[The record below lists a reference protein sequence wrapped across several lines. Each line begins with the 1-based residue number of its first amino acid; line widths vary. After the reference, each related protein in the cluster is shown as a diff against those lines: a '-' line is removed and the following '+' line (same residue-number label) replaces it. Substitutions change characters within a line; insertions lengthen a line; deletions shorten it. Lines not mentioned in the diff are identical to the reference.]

1 MLFNKHSETK
11 QRFGIRKLTIGVS
24 SVLLSTLFLT
34 VNNGQKVNATTGN
47 TVTNSDSNKASAS
60 VTKETEANKSN
71 NGSSSVSLTKDATKV
86 TNTSNGTDSIEKQ
99 KPEVEDK
106 SADATT
112 NGSAKADDTKATEDK
127 SANNENEK
135 QNQQQDKTATD
146 AKSSD
151 TSEKSE
157 KAVTTANNELAKATV
172 NKLVAIP
179 ANNKLARAAVNKFT
193 TDDSTPVL
201 SQSTENGDMTLSIS
215 LPELSNKDYIPQ
227 TIKLNATNVNSGD
240 KIVIKVKK
248 GSAYGFDKENFPIGT
263 VTDFDQGAYKVFQ
276 IVLNTTGK
284 FEYKIIAKRNN
295 NYLAQPSPMEDTG
308 VTTKDIQWS
317 INGEDQAPLSF
328 KQTIIPEL
336 ISNGVSL
343 ATATG
348 DKNTDFT
355 EVAPNEDYNFV
366 YVMGE
371 NDGLVHDGSYMAGV
385 VNSAVN
391 YGTTIT
397 IPVPENFLL
406 NQEASD
412 KANKERGLTGF
423 TMTQDGMGKDVIITV
438 PKGQSGLAW
447 NHRGVYYT
455 LTGKFVY
462 DQIPEE
468 PTTVTTKRDSVI
480 DQIYTSDGQRITA
493 KGKPFSVTISGKKA
507 RPASGPLSLSVS
519 GAISN
524 NQLLLDSNPNNDPVA
539 VNWFGYSNNYDDIE
553 NAKIKLDLA
562 DGLYVTGIKTPKDL
576 GTVYNNIGN
585 IQSYTYEMTLTNG
598 QKITGTVKAGDIAKS
613 TATTTDANNNQTI
626 IGIRSIVFT
635 PDTNTIGKDT
645 KTDNLPNPGRIVDQ
659 EDRIDGKNPSNV
671 FIALGHLSHTYDN
684 GSQVKANDKLTS
696 SITIF
701 GSNFR
706 PHRYNNNPIVSYTS
720 SNIQTVFDTSQYK
733 ASLSTYGGQN
743 STNPGNQNAGAI
755 SLGDG
760 DGRSNYDYI
769 FEPIFYYV
777 IPDNAVYSGG
787 AISRLNSNGNESPV
801 PVVTTYFVNG
811 HQVVKLDYSNTNY
824 YYNTKYGTNNGIP
837 LDNVN
842 NQTSNT
848 RSWEIYAYSKDIPL
862 LNNSYTSGKF
872 LTPETAEKSGST
884 LKLDPSKFYY
894 VGGGTWTINT
904 ASAVV
909 LADAANGNK
918 NPDGLY
924 AQNGTSDDKGSDGMS
939 FRVNVVNY
947 DMTTDLKDLTGFINL
962 PVKGY
967 NNTTTNFFLSGPVD
981 VPDGTV
987 LYSTSSTDLPSGLH
1001 AKTPSTD
1008 NFLTKEQVEAK
1019 IASHEMS
1026 WSDVK
1031 SIAVKYDTV
1040 KANSATKD
1048 IYIQG
1053 TDPDITTDA
1062 GKVAQI
1068 SWGLYGGNGMP
1079 PLVKK
1084 NASSIV
1090 ISGSSTVKTRLHY
1103 IDPKGKDQYVDVP
1116 TMSKT
1121 YKDNSDTMRDS
1132 DFNDKNIPA
1141 SLIPQGYELVLQN
1154 ENGKAV
1160 AVKSIIDNGGKTWVT
1175 DAEDGS
1181 AQFGKLVLYNFD
1193 GDTVQFELTPKID
1206 KATQTVNRTVH
1217 FVSDGDNPQKLAND
1231 VYETAKITELTNE
1244 VTGKKQYS
1252 ATITAGGVTTDAPV
1266 VVGQDGQ
1273 ISISF
1278 PATTIP
1284 GVNNYYV
1291 VDSTKSEADAISP
1304 TFTFTKDGNLVIEN
1318 TVKYAP
1324 VKQELQVKVYDD
1336 DADDPSQALDTT
1348 KTGATVNFIGNS
1360 ETDFPTADLHT
1371 NLEKLK
1377 QYYEGNNYIV
1387 KTLPVATGKFDN
1399 TPNGSGS
1406 DTQIQ
1411 VLEVHLTH
1419 AKVVKTEYAKA
1430 VRNITYEGAGKQTPA
1445 TKSDTFDNAFS
1456 RTITTDKVTRKDTIS
1471 VWTGSH
1477 TFDSVNSQSVEGYH
1491 PDKASAGNIKATAD
1505 SLNAADES
1513 TLAELLKTG
1522 VVVSDYVTYSPDKQE
1537 VKIRVYDDT
1546 TGSELNPVTAQT
1558 DIRKQGKD
1566 VEINLSGTSNEI
1578 IPTEFG
1584 NNIDLLKEYYQSK
1597 GYKFISHTLVPQYF
1611 DHTSNGSSETD
1622 SNPQYIDIHL
1632 EHDLSLEKETK
1643 TVTRT
1648 INYYDQD
1655 KNQLINDANNKVTEK
1670 QTVVQ
1675 EVDFARYAVRDKV
1688 TNQIIGYA
1696 TPDQVTVNGDDAQLI
1711 QENGYTHVTG
1721 EASDAR
1727 ASFAVTSADSKFAGQ
1742 INYDLSKYG
1751 YEAPTTINGDSFAQV
1766 AELTPLPTDA
1776 NSIVNVYYREKV
1788 VTVTVDDP
1796 PTVGKKVPGT
1806 DAEFP
1811 PNEWSEAN
1819 ATSTSTRTIHY
1830 VYDDNT
1836 FANGVDVSGQAVPG
1850 LNDIIQKVNFAQSAK
1865 INLVTGD
1872 VSYQGDWNAISSTTT
1887 NQQGEEVTNQDNGSY
1902 AKVVSPS
1909 SKDGYP
1915 KLKGYTA
1922 HQEVVNASP
1931 ATRGV
1936 NVGQVLVKYTA
1947 NDSLVQI
1954 EYVDQDTGHT
1964 LKVDTKNGK
1973 SGETFDYSTTD
1984 TIANYEKSGYELV
1997 HDGFT
2002 ENDGNLNNKTFD
2014 PYDDVPD
2021 SQRPETINQKW
2032 KVTLKHKKITV
2043 NNDDPKDPD
2052 GKITTDKGYDHNY
2065 PTGVSETD
2073 LNNTVRRNISFI
2085 YTDKPEGS
2093 NQAFPTETQEV
2104 AYKRQA
2110 TIDLVKLANGDS
2122 NAVSYSN
2129 WEPKEAGKE
2138 SFGSYQVK
2146 PIKGYVAN
2154 YELVP
2159 SADVHKDQDGKAE
2172 NGQDVVVKY
2181 SPVGKIIPIDKDGN
2195 EIPNAPTPNAPTPE
2209 YNNDPT
2215 NPTKTTTTDVPEIP
2229 GYHAEVPNVTPDNP
2243 LEDTKVVYVK
2253 NTQVID
2259 LVYVDTKTNTTLT
2272 TQNDVAHGDS
2282 GSTIPTS
2289 VTDTLNSTIQSYLD
2303 KGYVIDPDKVSGTV
2317 PDTFDFSDQAANG
2330 ADKEHQVVTI
2340 YLTHGTVTV
2349 TGNDPKTPGKPINP
2363 EDPNGSKYPS
2373 EAGKDNLVISSQNII
2388 HYYDEA
2394 GNKIHDDKVTTD
2406 DSTLTREVIIDK
2418 VTGDVINPG
2427 KWTGGKEYG
2436 NVNTPVVNGYYVDR
2450 ASAGASTVTPA
2461 DADPNSGRVHNG
2473 VITNE
2478 TTVIYHPMGHII
2490 PIDKSGNEIPGAETP
2505 IFNNDPKDPTK
2516 ASTTNSPIIPGYHLE
2531 TPSDSAITPDEPG
2544 KNRPVVYVADTQE
2557 LKVQVFDLDG
2567 DTPDE
2572 PLKTDKTGAT
2582 VDFTGDSF
2590 TNFPSDVATNVDSL
2604 IKYYT
2609 DRGYLVKTKPS
2620 DEELSGKFD
2629 GDKTQTQY
2637 LKLQLVH
2644 DKTTVSG
2651 EDENTPVPDTPINE
2665 NDPNGVK
2672 YPSDVSKD
2680 NLVISSEV
2688 IIHYEGA
2695 GEKTPKNVIRTVD
2708 KTLTRTVTIDKVTG
2722 KVTNTS
2728 DWSSNTT
2735 EYESVLTPQIQGY
2748 TSDKVQVDKVSIT
2761 KDNAGEAKNGKI
2773 TYTFN
2778 VVYTPDKQQLILKV
2792 HDEDTQSYLG
2802 DPVIFDGYT
2811 DQEAGNSPVDKL
2823 EELKK
2828 KYLDLGYEIVKIPQ
2842 LDKNYDDTANVGGEP
2857 DKKPQVFVLKVKHR
2871 IVPVTPDDP
2880 KTPDDIIPDSN
2891 QNYPG
2896 GLTET
2901 DLSRTIT
2908 RTIVVNFPSGTN
2920 QEIKQVVTYTRTA
2933 TVDAVTKEVK
2943 YSAWTTKNSNWPKY
2957 VAPVVPGYTPDKDM
2971 IELTYVP
2978 ADGKDVT
2985 IEINYTAD
2993 PEPDEPRTPAKPGE
3007 PITPVTPTKPTTPT
3021 KPVKPTK
3028 PSKPKKPA
3036 KQTKPEVV
3044 KPVKETKGKQLYG
3057 SAQAKVDSK
3066 AAQNV
3071 VDKTNRN
3078 NDKKLP
3084 QTNGESNWQ
3093 LSLLGVGVLALA
3105 LLVLKK
3111 KRDDE

>member
-34 VNNGQKVNATTGN
+34 VNNGQKVNAATGD
-47 TVTNSDSNKASAS
+47 TVTNADNNKIETDNES
-60 VTKETEANKSN
+60 VTKENEDQTKQTDNATTE
-71 NGSSSVSLTKDATKV
+71 V
-86 TNTSNGTDSIEKQ
+86 TNTSNGTDSTEKQ

-106 SADATT
+106 
-112 NGSAKADDTKATEDK
+112 NGSAKVDDTKTTEPTEDKSSDSSSDQKLTEDK
-127 SANNENEK
+127 SANNDNENQISNKIRQLLMLKAQILEK
-135 QNQQQDKTATD
+135 
-146 AKSSD
+146 
-151 TSEKSE
+151 
-157 KAVTTANNELAKATV
+157 KAA
-172 NKLVAIP
+172 
-179 ANNKLARAAVNKFT
+179 T
-193 TDDSTPVL
+193 TDDPTPVL
-201 SQSTENGDMTLSIS
+201 SQSAENGNMALSIS

-248 GSAYGFDKENFPIGT
+248 GSAYGFKKENFPIGT
-263 VTDFDQGAYKVFQ
+263 VKESDQGDYRIFELD
-276 IVLNTTGK
+276 INTTGK
-284 FEYKIIAKRNN
+284 FEYKITAKRNN
-295 NYLAQPSPMEDTG
+295 NYLGQAAPMADTG
-308 VTTKDIQWS
+308 VTEKDIQWS
-317 INGEDQAPLSF
+317 INGKDQAPLSF

-343 ATATG
+343 AKATG

-366 YVMGE
+366 YDMGE
-371 NDGLVHDGSYMAGV
+371 NSGMVHDGTYMAGD

-406 NQEASD
+406 NQEVSD

-438 PKGQSGLAW
+438 PKGQSAQGW
-447 NHRGVYYT
+447 NSGSRYYT

-468 PTTVTTKRDSVI
+468 PTTVTAKGDSVI

-493 KGKPFSVTISGKKA
+493 KGKPFSVTISGKKG

-539 VNWFGYSNNYDDIE
+539 VNWFGYSNDYDNIE

-613 TATTTDANNNQTI
+613 TVTTTDADNNQTI
-626 IGIRSIVFT
+626 IGIRNIVFT

-706 PHRYNNNPIVSYTS
+706 PDRYNNNPIVSYTR
-720 SNIQTVFDTSQYK
+720 SNSQTVFDTSQYK
-733 ASLSTYGGQN
+733 ASLSTYFN
-743 STNPGNQNAGAI
+743 PNYTSTNPGQQNAGVI
-755 SLGDG
+755 SLGNG
-760 DGRSNYDYI
+760 DGSNYDYI

-777 IPDNAVYSGG
+777 VPDNAVYSGG
-787 AISRLNSNGNESPV
+787 AIRKLNSNGNESPV

-811 HQVVKLDYSNTNY
+811 HQVVKVDYSNTNY
-824 YYNTKYGTNNGIP
+824 YYNTKFGVNSGIP
-837 LDNVN
+837 LDNAN
-842 NQTSNT
+842 NQPSNT

-872 LTPETAEKSGST
+872 LTPENAEKSGST
-884 LKLDPSKFYY
+884 VKLDPSKFYY

-918 NPDGLY
+918 NPNGLY
-924 AQNGTSDDKGSDGMS
+924 VQNGTSDDKGSDGMN

-947 DMTTDLKDLTGFINL
+947 DMTTDLKDLTAFINL
-962 PVKGY
+962 PVNGY
-967 NNTTTNFFLSGPVD
+967 NNTTTNFVLSGPVD

-987 LYSTSSTDLPSGLH
+987 LYSTSSTDLPSGVG

-1019 IASHEMS
+1019 IASGQMS
-1026 WSDVK
+1026 WSKVK

-1048 IYIQG
+1048 IYIHG
-1053 TDPDITTDA
+1053 KDPDITTDA

-1090 ISGSSTVKTRLHY
+1090 ISGSSTVNTRLHY
-1103 IDPKGKDQYVDVP
+1103 VDPKGKDQYVDVP

-1132 DFNDKNIPA
+1132 DFNEKNIPA
-1141 SLIPQGYELVLQN
+1141 SLIPQGYELVLQK

-1175 DAEDGS
+1175 DTEDGS

-1217 FVSDGDNPQKLAND
+1217 FVSDDDNPQKLAND

-1244 VTGKKQYS
+1244 VTGEKQYS

-1284 GVNNYYV
+1284 EVNKYYV

-1304 TFTFTKDGNLVIEN
+1304 TFTFTKDGELPIEN

-1348 KTGATVNFIGNS
+1348 KTGATVDFIGNS
-1360 ETDFPTADLHT
+1360 ETAFPTTDLQT
-1371 NLEKLK
+1371 NLETLK
-1377 QYYEGNNYIV
+1377 KYYEGKNYIV

-1419 AKVVKTEYAKA
+1419 AKDVKTEYAKA
-1430 VRNITYEGAGKQTPA
+1430 VRNITYEGAGNQTPA

-1456 RTITTDKVTRKDTIS
+1456 RTITTDKVTGEVTIS
-1471 VWTGSH
+1471 VWIGSH
-1477 TFDSVNSQSVEGYH
+1477 TFKSVNSPSVEGYH
-1491 PDKASAGNIKATAD
+1491 PDKASAGNIEATAN
-1505 SLNAADES
+1505 SLNTADKN

-1522 VVVSDYVTYSPDKQE
+1522 VVVSDHVTYSPDKQE

-1597 GYKFISHTLVPQYF
+1597 GYKFISHTSVPQHF
-1611 DHTSNGSSETD
+1611 DQTSNGSSETD

-1655 KNQLINDANNKVTEK
+1655 KKQLINDANNKVTEP

-1688 TNQIIGYA
+1688 TSQIIGYA
-1696 TPDQVTVNGDDAQLI
+1696 TPDQVTVKGDHAQLTKK
-1711 QENGYTHVTG
+1711 NGYTPVTG
-1721 EASDAR
+1721 KASDAG
-1727 ASFAVTSADSKFAGQ
+1727 ASYVVTSTDSKFASQ
-1742 INYDLSKYG
+1742 TNYDLSKYG

-1776 NSIVNVYYREKV
+1776 NSIVNVYYGEKV

-1811 PNEWSEAN
+1811 PNKWSKDD

-1887 NQQGEEVTNQDNGSY
+1887 NQQGEEVVNQGNGRY

-1909 SKDGYP
+1909 SKNGYP
-1915 KLKGYTA
+1915 ELKGYTA
-1922 HQEVVNASP
+1922 HQEVVNASQ
-1931 ATRGV
+1931 ATHGV
-1936 NVGQVLVKYTA
+1936 DFGQVLVKYTA
-1947 NDSLVQI
+1947 NDSLIQI
-1954 EYVDQDTGHT
+1954 EYVDQDTGLA
-1964 LKVDTKNGK
+1964 LKVDPKNGK

-1984 TIANYEKSGYELV
+1984 TIADYEKSGYELV

-2014 PYDDVPD
+2014 SYDDVPD

-2043 NNDDPKDPD
+2043 TNDDPKDPD

-2122 NAVSYSN
+2122 DAVSYSN

-2138 SFGSYQVK
+2138 SFDRCQVK

-2195 EIPNAPTPNAPTPE
+2195 EIPNAPTPE
-2209 YNNDPT
+2209 YNNDPTNPT

-2282 GSTIPTS
+2282 GSTIPIS

-2303 KGYVIDPDKVSGTV
+2303 KGYVIAPDKVSGTV
-2317 PDTFDFSDQAANG
+2317 PDTFDFSDQTANG

-2418 VTGDVINPG
+2418 VTGDVISTG
-2427 KWTGGKEYG
+2427 KWTGGKEYE
-2436 NVNTPVVNGYYVDR
+2436 NVNTPVVNGYYTDR

-2461 DADPNSGRVHNG
+2461 DANSGRVHKG

-2490 PIDKSGNEIPGAETP
+2490 PKDKSGNKIPGAETP

-2544 KNRPVVYVADTQE
+2544 RDRPVVYVADTQE

-2567 DTPDE
+2567 DTPDQ
-2572 PLKTDKTGAT
+2572 PLPTNETGAT

-2637 LKLQLVH
+2637 LKLELVH
-2644 DKTTVSG
+2644 DRVTVDG
-2651 EDENTPVPDTPINE
+2651 EDENTPAPDTPINE
-2665 NDPNGVK
+2665 NNPDGVK

-2688 IIHYEGA
+2688 IIRYEGA
-2695 GEKTPKNVIRTVD
+2695 GEKTPKDVIRTVD

-2722 KVTNTS
+2722 KVINTS
-2728 DWSSNTT
+2728 DWTGNK
-2735 EYESVLTPQIQGY
+2735 EYDAVLTTQIQGY
-2748 TSDKVQVDKVSIT
+2748 TSDNVQVDKVSIT
-2761 KDNAGEAKNGKI
+2761 KNNAGEAKNGKI

-2778 VVYTPDKQQLILKV
+2778 VIYTPDKQQLILKV

-2811 DQEAGNSPVDKL
+2811 DQEVGNSPVDKL

-2828 KYLDLGYEIVKIPQ
+2828 KYLDLGYEIVETPR
-2842 LDKNYDDTANVGGEP
+2842 LDKNYDDTPNVGGEP

-2908 RTIVVNFPSGTN
+2908 RTIIVHYPSGTN

-2993 PEPDEPRTPAKPGE
+2993 PEPDEPATPVKPGE
-3007 PITPVTPTKPTTPT
+3007 PITPVTPTKPTKPT

>member
-34 VNNGQKVNATTGN
+34 VNNGQKVNAATDEP
-47 TVTNSDSNKASAS
+47 VTNADSNKADSS

-71 NGSSSVSLTKDATKV
+71 NDSSSVSLTKDATEV
-86 TNTSNGTDSIEKQ
+86 TNTSNGTDSTEKQ
-99 KPEVEDK
+99 TTEVEDK

-127 SANNENEK
+127 SADNSDQKTVE
-135 QNQQQDKTATD
+135 DKAPDSNDQKSAEGKAT
-146 AKSSD
+146 SSD
-151 TSEKSE
+151 TEKQSDKTKADTTE
-157 KAVTTANNELAKATV
+157 KVAVNKLAVNKLTV
-172 NKLVAIP
+172 NKLTAT
-179 ANNKLARAAVNKFT
+179 A
-193 TDDSTPVL
+193 DDSTPVL
-201 SQSTENGDMTLSIS
+201 SQSAENGHMTLSIS

-227 TIKLNATNVNSGD
+227 TIKLNATNVNPGD

-248 GSAYGFDKENFPIGT
+248 GSAYGFAKENFPIGT
-263 VTDFDQGAYKVFQ
+263 VTEFDQGAYKVFQ

-284 FEYKIIAKRNN
+284 FEYKITAKRTN
-295 NYLAQPSPMEDTG
+295 NYQGQASPMEDTG

-317 INGEDQAPLSF
+317 VNGEDQAPLSF

-343 ATATG
+343 AKATG

-366 YVMGE
+366 YDMGE
-371 NDGLVHDGSYMAGV
+371 NDGLVHDGSYMANV

-391 YGTTIT
+391 YRTTIT

-423 TMTQDGMGKDVIITV
+423 TMTQDGIGKDVIITV
-438 PKGQSGLAW
+438 PKGRGGQGW
-447 NHRGVYYT
+447 NYGGKYYT

-468 PTTVTTKRDSVI
+468 PTTVTAKRDSVI

-493 KGKPFSVTISGKKA
+493 KGKPFSVTISGKKG

-539 VNWFGYSNNYDDIE
+539 VNWFGYSNDYDNIE

-598 QKITGTVKAGDIAKS
+598 QKITGTVKAGDITKS
-613 TATTTDANNNQTI
+613 TATTTNADNNQTI

-645 KTDNLPNPGRIVDQ
+645 KTDNPPKPGRIVDQ
-659 EDRIDGKNPSNV
+659 EDRIDGTNPSNV

-706 PHRYNNNPIVSYTS
+706 PDRYNNNPIVSYTS
-720 SNIQTVFDTSQYK
+720 SNTQTVFDTSQYK
-733 ASLSTYGGQN
+733 ASLGTNGGQT
-743 STNPGNQNAGAI
+743 STNPGDQKAGNI
-755 SLGDG
+755 SLNNG

-777 IPDNAVYSGG
+777 VPDNAVYSGG
-787 AISRLNSNGNESPV
+787 AIELLNSNGNESPV

-824 YYNTKYGTNNGIP
+824 YYNTKVGTTNKIP
-837 LDNVN
+837 LDNAS
-842 NQTSNT
+842 NQPSNT
-848 RSWEIYAYSKDIPL
+848 RSWEVYAYSKDIPL

-872 LTPETAEKSGST
+872 LTPETAEKPGST
-884 LKLDPSKFYY
+884 VKLDPSKFYY
-894 VGGGTWTINT
+894 VGGGSWTINT
-904 ASAVV
+904 ASATV
-909 LADAANGNK
+909 LADAAHGNK

-924 AQNGTSDDKGSDGMS
+924 VQNGTSDDKGSGEMN

-947 DMTTDLKDLTGFINL
+947 DMTTDLKDLTAFINL
-962 PVKGY
+962 PVKKY

-987 LYSTSSTDLPSGLH
+987 LYSTSSTDLPSDTG

-1008 NFLTKEQVEAK
+1008 NFLTKEQVEAEK
-1019 IASHEMS
+1019 IS

-1048 IYIQG
+1048 IYIHG
-1053 TDPDITTDA
+1053 TDPDITKDA
-1062 GKVAQI
+1062 GKRVQL
-1068 SWGLYGGNGMP
+1068 SWGLYGGNDMP

-1084 NASSIV
+1084 NASTIV

-1103 IDPKGKDQYVDVP
+1103 VDPKGKDQYVDVP

-1121 YKDNSDTMRDS
+1121 YQDNSDTMRDT
-1132 DFNDKNIPA
+1132 DFNEKSIPA
-1141 SLIPQGYELVLQN
+1141 SLIPKGYELVLQN
-1154 ENGKAV
+1154 ENGKDENGKAV
-1160 AVKSIIDNGGKTWVT
+1160 AVKSIINNGGKTWVT
-1175 DAEDGS
+1175 DAKDGS
-1181 AQFGKLVLYNFD
+1181 AQFGELVLYNFD
-1193 GDTVQFELTPKID
+1193 GDTVQFELRP
-1206 KATQTVNRTVH
+1206 
-1217 FVSDGDNPQKLAND
+1217 
-1231 VYETAKITELTNE
+1231 
-1244 VTGKKQYS
+1244 
-1252 ATITAGGVTTDAPV
+1252 
-1266 VVGQDGQ
+1266 
-1273 ISISF
+1273 
-1278 PATTIP
+1278 
-1284 GVNNYYV
+1284 
-1291 VDSTKSEADAISP
+1291 
-1304 TFTFTKDGNLVIEN
+1304 
-1318 TVKYAP
+1318 
-1324 VKQELQVKVYDD
+1324 
-1336 DADDPSQALDTT
+1336 
-1348 KTGATVNFIGNS
+1348 
-1360 ETDFPTADLHT
+1360 
-1371 NLEKLK
+1371 
-1377 QYYEGNNYIV
+1377 
-1387 KTLPVATGKFDN
+1387 
-1399 TPNGSGS
+1399 
-1406 DTQIQ
+1406 
-1411 VLEVHLTH
+1411 
-1419 AKVVKTEYAKA
+1419 
-1430 VRNITYEGAGKQTPA
+1430 
-1445 TKSDTFDNAFS
+1445 
-1456 RTITTDKVTRKDTIS
+1456 
-1471 VWTGSH
+1471 
-1477 TFDSVNSQSVEGYH
+1477 
-1491 PDKASAGNIKATAD
+1491 
-1505 SLNAADES
+1505 
-1513 TLAELLKTG
+1513 
-1522 VVVSDYVTYSPDKQE
+1522 
-1537 VKIRVYDDT
+1537 
-1546 TGSELNPVTAQT
+1546 
-1558 DIRKQGKD
+1558 
-1566 VEINLSGTSNEI
+1566 
-1578 IPTEFG
+1578 
-1584 NNIDLLKEYYQSK
+1584 
-1597 GYKFISHTLVPQYF
+1597 
-1611 DHTSNGSSETD
+1611 
-1622 SNPQYIDIHL
+1622 
-1632 EHDLSLEKETK
+1632 
-1643 TVTRT
+1643 
-1648 INYYDQD
+1648 
-1655 KNQLINDANNKVTEK
+1655 
-1670 QTVVQ
+1670 
-1675 EVDFARYAVRDKV
+1675 
-1688 TNQIIGYA
+1688 
-1696 TPDQVTVNGDDAQLI
+1696 
-1711 QENGYTHVTG
+1711 
-1721 EASDAR
+1721 
-1727 ASFAVTSADSKFAGQ
+1727 
-1742 INYDLSKYG
+1742 
-1751 YEAPTTINGDSFAQV
+1751 
-1766 AELTPLPTDA
+1766 
-1776 NSIVNVYYREKV
+1776 KV
-1788 VTVTVDDP
+1788 VTVTVDNP
-1796 PTVGKKVPGT
+1796 PTVGEKVPGT
-1806 DAEFP
+1806 DDKFP
-1811 PNEWSEAN
+1811 PNKWSKDE

-1836 FANGVDVSGQAVPG
+1836 FVNGLDVSGQAIPG
-1850 LNDIIQKVNFAQSAK
+1850 LNDIIQKVNFARSAK

-1872 VSYQGDWNAISSTTT
+1872 VSYQEDWKAISSTTT
-1887 NQQGEEVTNQDNGSY
+1887 NQQGEEVANQDNGSY

-1909 SKDGYP
+1909 SKTGYSEL
-1915 KLKGYTA
+1915 LKGYTA
-1922 HQEVVNASP
+1922 NQKVVDAGP
-1931 ATRGV
+1931 I
-1936 NVGQVLVKYTA
+1936 LVKYTA

-1954 EYVDQDTGHT
+1954 KYVDQDTGHT

-1973 SGETFDYSTTD
+1973 SGETFDYSTTN

-2002 ENDGNLNNKTFD
+2002 ENDGKLNNRTFD

-2043 NNDDPKDPD
+2043 TNDHPKDPD
-2052 GKITTDKGYDHNY
+2052 GKITTDKGYNHNY

-2085 YTDKPEGS
+2085 YTDKPEGN

-2122 NAVSYSN
+2122 DAVSYSN

-2138 SFGSYQVK
+2138 SFDSYQVT

-2154 YELVP
+2154 YELVS
-2159 SADVHKDQDGKAE
+2159 SAAVRKDQDGKAE

-2181 SPVGKIIPIDKDGN
+2181 SPVGKIIPIDKDGK
-2195 EIPNAPTPNAPTPE
+2195 IPNAPTPK
-2209 YNNDPT
+2209 YNNHPT
-2215 NPTKTTTTDVPEIP
+2215 DPTKTTTTGVPEIP

-2282 GSTIPTS
+2282 GSTIPIS
-2289 VTDTLNSTIQSYLD
+2289 VTDTLKSTIQSYLD

-2349 TGNDPKTPGKPINP
+2349 TGNDPKTPGEPINP

-2373 EAGKDNLVISSQNII
+2373 QAGKDNLVISSQNII

-2394 GNKIHDDKVTTD
+2394 GNKIRDDKVTTD
-2406 DSTLTREVIIDK
+2406 DSTLTREVTIDK
-2418 VTGDVINPG
+2418 VTSDVISTG
-2427 KWTGGKEYG
+2427 KWTGGKEYE
-2436 NVNTPVVNGYYVDR
+2436 NVNTPVVNGYYTGRV
-2450 ASAGASTVTPA
+2450 SAGASTVTPA

-2490 PIDKSGNEIPGAETP
+2490 PIDKSGKKIPGAGTP
-2505 IFNNDPKDPTK
+2505 IFNNDPNDPTK
-2516 ASTTNSPIIPGYHLE
+2516 GSTTSSPIIPGYHLE
-2531 TPSDSAITPDEPG
+2531 TPSDSAIAPDEPG
-2544 KNRPVVYVADTQE
+2544 KDRPVVYVADTQE

-2629 GDKTQTQY
+2629 GDKTRTQY

-2644 DKTTVSG
+2644 DKVTVSG
-2651 EDENTPVPDTPINE
+2651 EDENTPTPDTPINE

-2672 YPSDVSKD
+2672 YPPEAGKD

-2688 IIHYEGA
+2688 IIHYKGA
-2695 GEKTPKNVIRTVD
+2695 GEKTPKDVIRTVD

-2811 DQEAGNSPVDKL
+2811 DQEVGNSPVDKL

-2828 KYLDLGYEIVKIPQ
+2828 KYLDLGYEIVEIPQ
-2842 LDKNYDDTANVGGEP
+2842 LDKNYDDTPNVGGEP

-2908 RTIVVNFPSGTN
+2908 RTIIVHYPSGTN

-2971 IELTYVP
+2971 IKLTYVP

-2985 IEINYTAD
+2985 VEINYTAD
-2993 PEPDEPRTPAKPGE
+2993 PEPDELATPVKPGE
-3007 PITPVTPTKPTTPT
+3007 PITPVTPTN
-3021 KPVKPTK
+3021 PVKPTK
-3028 PSKPKKPA
+3028 PTKPEKPA
-3036 KQTKPEVV
+3036 KQIKHEVV

-3071 VDKTNRN
+3071 VDKNKANGT

>member
-34 VNNGQKVNATTGN
+34 VNNGQKVNAATGD
-47 TVTNSDSNKASAS
+47 TVTNADSNKTDAS

-71 NGSSSVSLTKDATKV
+71 NASSSVSLTKDSTEV
-86 TNTSNGTDSIEKQ
+86 TNTSNGIDSTEKQ
-99 KPEVEDK
+99 TTEVEDK

-112 NGSAKADDTKATEDK
+112 NGSAKADDTKVTEDK
-127 SANNENEK
+127 PSDSSSDQKLTEDKTANNDNEE
-135 QNQQQDKTATD
+135 QNQQPDKTAID

-157 KAVTTANNELAKATV
+157 KAVTPANNKLAKAVVKLAVTPANNKLAKATV
-172 NKLVAIP
+172 NKL
-179 ANNKLARAAVNKFT
+179 AAT

-201 SQSTENGDMTLSIS
+201 SQSAENGNMTLSIS

-248 GSAYGFDKENFPIGT
+248 SSAYGFAKENFPIGT

-284 FEYKIIAKRNN
+284 FEYKITAKRTN
-295 NYLAQPSPMEDTG
+295 NYQGQASPMEDTG

-343 ATATG
+343 AKATG

-366 YVMGE
+366 YYMGE
-371 NDGLVHDGSYMAGV
+371 NDGLVHDGSYMAGI

-438 PKGQSGLAW
+438 PKGQSAQGW
-447 NHRGVYYT
+447 NSGGRYYT

-468 PTTVTTKRDSVI
+468 PTTVTAKGDSVI

-493 KGKPFSVTISGKKA
+493 KGKPFSVTISGKKG
-507 RPASGPLSLSVS
+507 RPASGPLSLSIS

-539 VNWFGYSNNYDDIE
+539 VNWFGYSNDYDNIE
-553 NAKIKLDLA
+553 NAKIRLDLA

-613 TATTTDANNNQTI
+613 TATTTDADNNQTI

-645 KTDNLPNPGRIVDQ
+645 KTDNLPNPGRIADQ
-659 EDRIDGKNPSNV
+659 EDRIDGTKASNV

-706 PHRYNNNPIVSYTS
+706 PDRYNNNPILSYTVR
-720 SNIQTVFDTSQYK
+720 NTQTVFDTSQYK
-733 ASLSTYGGQN
+733 ASLSAYNDPNYT
-743 STNPGNQNAGAI
+743 STQPGKENAGTI
-755 SLGDG
+755 SLNNG

-777 IPDNAVYSGG
+777 VPDNAVYSGG
-787 AISRLNSNGNESPV
+787 TIRNLNHNGNDRPE
-801 PVVTTYFVNG
+801 PVVSTYFVNG

-824 YYNTKYGTNNGIP
+824 YYNTKVGTTNAIP
-837 LDNVN
+837 LDNAS
-842 NQTSNT
+842 NQPSNT

-904 ASAVV
+904 ASATV
-909 LADAANGNK
+909 LADAAHGNK

-924 AQNGTSDDKGSDGMS
+924 VQNGTSDDKGSGEMN

-947 DMTTDLKDLTGFINL
+947 DMTTDLKDLTAFINL
-962 PVKGY
+962 PDNKY
-967 NNTTTNFFLSGPVD
+967 NNTTTKFFLSGPVD

-987 LYSTSSTDLPSGLH
+987 LYSTSSTDLPSGRGT
-1001 AKTPSTD
+1001 KTPSTD
-1008 NFLTKEQVEAK
+1008 NFLTEEQVKAE
-1019 IASHEMS
+1019 IASGQMSS

-1048 IYIQG
+1048 IYIHG
-1053 TDPDITTDA
+1053 TDPDITKDA
-1062 GKVAQI
+1062 GKRVQL
-1068 SWGLYGGNGMP
+1068 SWGLYGGNDMP

-1084 NASSIV
+1084 NASTID

-1103 IDPKGKDQYVDVP
+1103 VDPKGKDQYVDVP

-1132 DFNDKNIPA
+1132 DFNEKNIPA
-1141 SLIPQGYELVLQN
+1141 SLIPQGYELVLQK

-1175 DAEDGS
+1175 DTEDGS

-1193 GDTVQFELTPKID
+1193 GDTVQFELTPK
-1206 KATQTVNRTVH
+1206 
-1217 FVSDGDNPQKLAND
+1217 
-1231 VYETAKITELTNE
+1231 
-1244 VTGKKQYS
+1244 
-1252 ATITAGGVTTDAPV
+1252 
-1266 VVGQDGQ
+1266 
-1273 ISISF
+1273 
-1278 PATTIP
+1278 
-1284 GVNNYYV
+1284 
-1291 VDSTKSEADAISP
+1291 
-1304 TFTFTKDGNLVIEN
+1304 
-1318 TVKYAP
+1318 
-1324 VKQELQVKVYDD
+1324 
-1336 DADDPSQALDTT
+1336 
-1348 KTGATVNFIGNS
+1348 
-1360 ETDFPTADLHT
+1360 
-1371 NLEKLK
+1371 
-1377 QYYEGNNYIV
+1377 
-1387 KTLPVATGKFDN
+1387 
-1399 TPNGSGS
+1399 
-1406 DTQIQ
+1406 
-1411 VLEVHLTH
+1411 
-1419 AKVVKTEYAKA
+1419 
-1430 VRNITYEGAGKQTPA
+1430 
-1445 TKSDTFDNAFS
+1445 
-1456 RTITTDKVTRKDTIS
+1456 
-1471 VWTGSH
+1471 
-1477 TFDSVNSQSVEGYH
+1477 
-1491 PDKASAGNIKATAD
+1491 
-1505 SLNAADES
+1505 
-1513 TLAELLKTG
+1513 
-1522 VVVSDYVTYSPDKQE
+1522 
-1537 VKIRVYDDT
+1537 
-1546 TGSELNPVTAQT
+1546 
-1558 DIRKQGKD
+1558 
-1566 VEINLSGTSNEI
+1566 
-1578 IPTEFG
+1578 
-1584 NNIDLLKEYYQSK
+1584 
-1597 GYKFISHTLVPQYF
+1597 
-1611 DHTSNGSSETD
+1611 
-1622 SNPQYIDIHL
+1622 
-1632 EHDLSLEKETK
+1632 
-1643 TVTRT
+1643 
-1648 INYYDQD
+1648 
-1655 KNQLINDANNKVTEK
+1655 
-1670 QTVVQ
+1670 
-1675 EVDFARYAVRDKV
+1675 
-1688 TNQIIGYA
+1688 
-1696 TPDQVTVNGDDAQLI
+1696 
-1711 QENGYTHVTG
+1711 
-1721 EASDAR
+1721 
-1727 ASFAVTSADSKFAGQ
+1727 
-1742 INYDLSKYG
+1742 
-1751 YEAPTTINGDSFAQV
+1751 
-1766 AELTPLPTDA
+1766 
-1776 NSIVNVYYREKV
+1776 V
-1788 VTVTVDDP
+1788 VTVTVDNP
-1796 PTVGKKVPGT
+1796 PTAGEKVPGT
-1806 DAEFP
+1806 DDKFP
-1811 PNEWSEAN
+1811 PNKWSKDE

-1836 FANGVDVSGQAVPG
+1836 FVNGVDVSGQAVPG
-1850 LNDIIQKVNFAQSAK
+1850 LKDIVQKVNFARSAK

-1872 VSYQGDWNAISSTTT
+1872 VSYQEDWKAISSTTT
-1887 NQQGEEVTNQDNGSY
+1887 NQQGEEVANQDNGNY
-1902 AKVVSPS
+1902 AEVSSPS
-1909 SKDGYP
+1909 SKTGYP
-1915 KLKGYTA
+1915 QLKGYTA
-1922 HQEVVNASP
+1922 HQEVVKASQ
-1931 ATRGV
+1931 ATHGV
-1936 NVGQVLVKYTA
+1936 DVGQVLVKYTA

-2043 NNDDPKDPD
+2043 TNDHPKDPD

-2093 NQAFPTETQEV
+2093 NQAFPTKTQEV

-2122 NAVSYSN
+2122 DAVSYSN

-2138 SFGSYQVK
+2138 SFDRCQVK

-2195 EIPNAPTPNAPTPE
+2195 EIPNAPTPE

-2303 KGYVIDPDKVSGTV
+2303 KGYVIAPDKVSGTV

-2373 EAGKDNLVISSQNII
+2373 DVSKDNLVISSQNII

-2394 GNKIHDDKVTTD
+2394 GNKIRDDKVTTD
-2406 DSTLTREVIIDK
+2406 DNTLTREVIIDK
-2418 VTGDVINPG
+2418 VTGDVISTG
-2427 KWTGGKEYG
+2427 KWTGGKKYE
-2436 NVNTPVVNGYYVDR
+2436 NVNTPVVNGYYTDR

-2490 PIDKSGNEIPGAETP
+2490 PIDKSGNPIPGAETP
-2505 IFNNDPKDPTK
+2505 IFNNDPNDPTK
-2516 ASTTNSPIIPGYHLE
+2516 GSTTKSPIIRGYHLE

-2544 KNRPVVYVADTQE
+2544 KDRPVVYVADTQE

-2582 VDFTGDSF
+2582 VGFTGDSF

-2644 DKTTVSG
+2644 DKVTVSG
-2651 EDENTPVPDTPINE
+2651 EDENTPAPDTPINE
-2665 NDPNGVK
+2665 NDPDSVK
-2672 YPSDVSKD
+2672 YPSDISKD

-2811 DQEAGNSPVDKL
+2811 DQEVGNSPVDKL

-2828 KYLDLGYEIVKIPQ
+2828 KYLDLGYEIVEIPQ
-2842 LDKNYDDTANVGGEP
+2842 LDKNYDDTPNVGGEP
-2857 DKKPQVFVLKVKHR
+2857 DKEPQVFVLKVKHR

-2908 RTIVVNFPSGTN
+2908 RTIIVHYPSGTN

-2943 YSAWTTKNSNWPKY
+2943 YSAWTTKNSDWPEQ
-2957 VAPVVPGYTPDKDM
+2957 VAPTVPGYTPDKDM

-2985 IEINYTAD
+2985 VEINYTAD
-2993 PEPDEPRTPAKPGE
+2993 PEPDEPATPVKPGE